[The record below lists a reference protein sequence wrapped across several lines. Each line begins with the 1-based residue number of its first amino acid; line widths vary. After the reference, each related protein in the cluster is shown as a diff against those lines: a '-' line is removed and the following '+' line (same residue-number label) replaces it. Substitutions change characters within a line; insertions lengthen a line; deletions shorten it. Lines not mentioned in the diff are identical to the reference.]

1 MRDGRARG
9 ADLRTPEK
17 DLNYQCL
24 VKMKYL
30 VLNHCGIIGGE
41 SYFYEKWKISA
52 VIQSVYSFILL

>member
-9 ADLRTPEK
+9 AGLRAPEK
-17 DLNYQCL
+17 NYQCL